1 MASQRPLLSV
11 FGLCNDISPS
21 TWTEGLTPAQPA
33 GAEAAHAAVAAAA
46 RTIPARETR
55 KKIMIRSTRYIVYA
69 SNSYSPRQV
78 RFSARGNWVRTSR
91 RAYQRPHNSAAC
103 ACRRPYFDGE
113 QCGLR
118 FVFQRG
124 RGWKPRKSV
133 IASLPDGASD
143 LRASQ
148 TSTYWLALPPAQPA
162 TAWTAW
168 NFAMKIKNSIKTLRT
183 RHREN
188 RVVRRRGRLYIIN
201 KKVRRYKARQG

>member
-46 RTIPARETR
+46 RTIPAKETR
-55 KKIMIRSTRYIVYA
+55 KKIMVRSTRYISTQA
-69 SNSYSPRQV
+69 TRT
-78 RFSARGNWVRTSR
+78 ARGKYW
-91 RAYQRPHNSAAC
+91 RPHNSAAC
-103 ACRRPYFDGE
+103 ACRRPHFDGE

-118 FVFQRG
+118 FFFQRG

-133 IASLPDGASD
+133 IASLLDGASD

-188 RVVRRRGRLYIIN
+188 RVVRRRGRLYVIN